1 MEAAKLVEGLLGHP
15 ERVHRSGHPPVE
27 HHLSDGLGN
36 LFFGNTDV
44 QRALN
49 VAAKELRTVS
59 QDRNGGDGAE
69 AARLQVKSGAVV
81 NLSVDNLVHQVHYF
95 RGKLG
100 HGGWRTG
107 VGVVAVIKHAEIR
120 RRLAQIFGAMFGAMF
135 GDILG
140 AIVGGQ

>member
-15 ERVHRSGHPPVE
+15 ERVHRRGHPSVE

-36 LFFGNTDV
+36 LLFGNTDV

-49 VAAKELRTVS
+49 VAAKELRAVP
-59 QDRNGGDGAE
+59 QDCNGGDGAE
-69 AARLQVKSGAVV
+69 TARLQVQSGPVV
-81 NLSVDNLVHQVHYF
+81 NFPVDNLVYQVHYF

-107 VGVVAVIKHAEIR
+107 VGVVAVIKNAEVR
-120 RRLAQIFGAMFGAMF
+120 RRLAQIFWAMV
-135 GDILG
+135 GDFLEDIVG
-140 AIVGGQ
+140 AIVRGQ

>member
-1 MEAAKLVEGLLGHP
+1 M
-15 ERVHRSGHPPVE
+15 
-27 HHLSDGLGN
+27 
-36 LFFGNTDV
+36 
-44 QRALN
+44 
-49 VAAKELRTVS
+49 S
-59 QDRNGGDGAE
+59 QDCNRGDGAE
-69 AARLQVKSGAVV
+69 ATRLQVKSGAVV

-120 RRLAQIFGAMFGAMF
+120 RRLAQIFGAMFWAIV

-140 AIVGGQ
+140 AIVGSQ